1 MNNFNEIKSHILKII
16 SNSPLPEDLPHAKN
30 TLHWLLKVY
39 PKADFQ
45 LKIAALGHDIER
57 AVPERLKRENFNN
70 YDEFKKAHALRSAKI
85 LKNILLNFNLSDNI
99 IQNIFNI
106 VKNHEHGGDFYSN
119 ILKDADSLSF
129 FDVNIKYLYEREGF
143 EGTLERAIW
152 GYKRLSNL
160 GKKFFKNIDY
170 ENDELNLIKEKILK
184 MEFKNGDKNC

>member
-1 MNNFNEIKSHILKII
+1 MNNFNDIKNHILKII
-16 SNSPLPEDLPHAKN
+16 SNSPIPEDLPHAKN
-30 TLHWLLKVY
+30 TLEWLLKIY
-39 PKADFQ
+39 PKAELP

-57 AVPERLKRENFNN
+57 AVPERLKREDFNN

-85 LKNILLNFNLSDNI
+85 LKKILLNFNLSDNI

-129 FDVNIKYLYEREGF
+129 FEVNIKYLYEREGF
-143 EGTLERAIW
+143 KGTFERAIW

-160 GKKFFKNIDY
+160 GKEFFKNIEY
-170 ENDELNLIKEKILK
+170 KNNELKLIKEKILK
-184 MEFKNGDKNC
+184 MEFKNGD